1 MKNKKLFAILTLVCF
16 LFTLMPVA
24 AFAENSANITPN
36 FTGNNKVYNETTGVY
51 YEDLAAA
58 VNATTGAAVL
68 YCKADADVSGSNFTH
83 ISVHYDLTIYGNGA
97 KITNG
102 EHDLAIDTYDKNGK
116 SAGLERD
123 VTIKVYELN
132 GIALWGQRQ
141 TEYTVNAYFE
151 NCKDMNRI
159 YISGKKGTN
168 NIELVNCTFNGG
180 KCAIYS
186 NAKGEIKI
194 SGCTFTN
201 VQEPINL
208 NNKSADKQKITV
220 SNCTFDTCGSTNDV
234 DKDYAA
240 PIRVLATT
248 EGGTSE
254 LNVNSCTFTN
264 TAGNNGD
271 ILLGEGR
278 TGKDA
283 KGIVKAD
290 VADTNA
296 IVEMQKPGD
305 ANKTDNA
312 QIEVTKDETT
322 KLTSVVAKIGD
333 KEYATLDAAIKAANN
348 GDTIDLLGNAIQLK
362 DEYQKTGVSIT
373 KNITFTNGTFDISA
387 VGTGEG
393 ANCYGVFGLDGKNV
407 TFDKVNFIGSDY
419 KSGMG
424 VIYAI
429 GASTVTLKD
438 CSFEISND
446 SHEWGGVLKGG
457 NVANDK
463 FIIENC
469 KFNVTNVQRVI
480 TNAVVE
486 ITGSTIVAKT
496 NDDKYVNHALC
507 NVAGTISDSTITVDG
522 FENGIKND
530 SNLNLELK
538 DNSHVTLKNCD
549 GKGTDKGYDLYLK
562 DGATI
567 DIDSKST
574 LIFDTKNIED
584 TAGILLNGKKV
595 DSVYTLTFVWNI
607 DGKADTTIMVEGNT
621 KATKPEDPT
630 KSGYIF
636 KGWYTTED
644 CTGSAYSFDTAVTEN
659 TTLYA
664 KWNKKSTSSYSS
676 GSSAT
681 VTIDAV
687 DNATVKVNDKY
698 AKKGDTVTIT
708 INAKDGYYP
717 ESIVVTDKN
726 GNAITVTRTGLN
738 EYQFTMPSGKVNIDV
753 DMKAYTSQVVLQIGN
768 TNVVKNGTTVNND
781 VAPFIQDGRT
791 MVPIRVIVEQ
801 LGGVVAWDEA
811 TRTVTLMIDGKVLT
825 MVIDEVIPGFDT
837 AATIVDGRTYVP
849 IRYIME
855 AVGADVE
862 WIAATNQI
870 VIVK

>member
-168 NIELVNCTFNGG
+168 NIELVNCTFTGE

-333 KEYATLDAAIKAANN
+333 REYATWEAAIADAQD
-348 GDTIDLLGNAIQLK
+348 GDTVENLETGRTYIKKGTDLVAI
-362 DEYQKTGVSIT
+362 YT
-373 KNITFTNGTFDISA
+373 
-387 VGTGEG
+387 
-393 ANCYGVFGLDGKNV
+393 V
-407 TFDKVNFIGSDY
+407 TFDSNGGSE
-419 KSGMG
+419 
-424 VIYAI
+424 V
-429 GASTVTLKD
+429 
-438 CSFEISND
+438 
-446 SHEWGGVLKGG
+446 
-457 NVANDK
+457 VAQD
-463 FIIENC
+463 
-469 KFNVTNVQRVI
+469 V
-480 TNAVVE
+480 
-486 ITGSTIVAKT
+486 
-496 NDDKYVNHALC
+496 
-507 NVAGTISDSTITVDG
+507 
-522 FENGIKND
+522 ENG
-530 SNLNLELK
+530 S
-538 DNSHVTLKNCD
+538 
-549 GKGTDKGYDLYLK
+549 Y
-562 DGATI
+562 
-567 DIDSKST
+567 
-574 LIFDTKNIED
+574 
-584 TAGILLNGKKV
+584 
-595 DSVYTLTFVWNI
+595 
-607 DGKADTTIMVEGNT
+607 
-621 KATKPEDPT
+621 ATKPADPT
-630 KSGYIF
+630 KSGYRF
-636 KGWYTTED
+636 VDWYADEN
-644 CTGSAYSFDTAVTEN
+644 CTGSAYSFDTAVTED

-681 VTIDAV
+681 VTIDAEKNV
-687 DNATVKVNDKY
+687 TVKVSDKY

-708 INAKDGYYP
+708 VDAKDGYYP
-717 ESIVVTDKN
+717 ESIVVKDKN
-726 GNAITVTRTGLN
+726 GNEITVTRTGLN

-768 TNVVKNGTTVNND
+768 TNVVNNGTTVNND

-801 LGGVVAWDEA
+801 LGGVAAWDEA
-811 TRTVTLMIDGKVLT
+811 TRTVTLTIDGKVLT

-849 IRYIME
+849 IRYISE
-855 AVGADVE
+855 AIGANVE